1 MRVGRDARGRAI
13 ATVLALVHASGP
25 LACATAPQ
33 IVRELVPPAQAPSL
47 DKRSRYLKAHLRDG
61 RVYVLDAWRVDEA
74 SGTVTGTGELLGVD
88 RAALERGEFTLR
100 AADVAIFETN
110 HVPRESLVAT
120 RAIVYGISLVAT
132 VGCVMAPKACF
143 GSCPTFYASD
153 GTEDLLTAEG
163 FSTSIA
169 PSLEATDVDALY
181 RVRPSGRRFEVRMA
195 NEALETH
202 VVRHVDLLACRRPP
216 GGRVIGTPDGD
227 FLEVTG
233 LAPATACRAAEGDC
247 RRALA
252 AFDGVERVSRTDGR
266 DLATREDIELE
277 FPGSGPEPLGLVI
290 VARQTLLTTYL
301 FYETLA
307 SMGRGAGA
315 ALAQLE
321 RGGPD
326 IVDRA
331 HAIRDI
337 LGGVEVLVPSSDGGW
352 RVVGAVHET
361 GPLASDVRVVPLPR
375 LDGPR
380 RLRLRLTRGHWRLD
394 MVALGRLGARVTPQ
408 RLPPVEVR
416 RGDGGVATPGQVIAM
431 PGDEHSF
438 VYSIPE
444 PVQEHELFLESRGYY
459 LEWMRE
465 EWLAGEDPARAMHI
479 LWSPRQALI
488 DLAPGFRSEE
498 ETMERAFWKSRYAG
512 RP

>member
-13 ATVLALVHASGP
+13 ATVLAIVLAAGS
-25 LACATAPQ
+25 LACVTKPQ
-33 IVRELVPPAQAPSL
+33 IVRELVTPEQAPTL

-61 RVYVLDAWRVDEA
+61 RVYVLDAWTVDEA
-74 SGTVTGTGELLGVD
+74 AGTVTGTGELLGVD
-88 RAALERGEFTLR
+88 RTALERGEFTLR
-100 AADVAIFETN
+100 SADVAIFETN

-120 RAIVYGISLVAT
+120 KAIVYGISIAAT
-132 VGCVMAPKACF
+132 VGCIVAPKACF

-153 GTEDLLTAEG
+153 GKEELLTAEG
-163 FSTSIA
+163 FSTSISPA
-169 PSLEATDVDALY
+169 LETTDVDALY
-181 RVRPSGRRFEVRMA
+181 RVRPSGRRFAVRMA

-202 VVRHVDLLACRRPP
+202 VVRHVDLLAARRPP
-216 GGRVIGTPDGD
+216 GGRVIGTPDGE

-233 LAPATACRAAEGDC
+233 LAPPVSCQAAEGDC

-266 DLATREDIELE
+266 DLATREVVELE

-307 SMGRGAGA
+307 SMGSNAGA

-337 LGGVEVLVPSSDGGW
+337 LGGVEVLVPSADGGW
-352 RVVGAVHET
+352 QVAGAVHET

-380 RLRLRLTRGHWRLD
+380 KLRLRLTRGHWRLD

-416 RGDGGVATPGQVIAM
+416 RASGGIVPPGPVVAM

-444 PVQEHELFLESRGYY
+444 PIQEHELFLESRGYY

-465 EWLAGEDPARAMHI
+465 EWLAGEDPARALHI
-479 LWSPRQALI
+479 LWNPRQALV
-488 DLAPGFRSEE
+488 DLAPGFSREE

>member
-13 ATVLALVHASGP
+13 AVVLALVLIGP
-25 LACATAPQ
+25 AACATMPQ
-33 IVRELVPPAQAPSL
+33 IVRDLVPPEQAPSL
-47 DKRSRYLKAHLRDG
+47 DKRSRYLKAHLHDG
-61 RVYVLDAWRVDEA
+61 RVFVLDAWKVDEA

-88 RAALERGEFTLR
+88 RAAQEQGEFTLR
-100 AADVAIFETN
+100 SADVAIFETN

-120 RAIVYGISLVAT
+120 RAIVYGISVVAT
-132 VGCVMAPKACF
+132 LGCIAMPKACF

-153 GTEDLLTAEG
+153 GTEELLTAEG

-181 RVRPSGRRFEVRMA
+181 RARPSGRRFAVRMA

-202 VVRHVDLLACRRPP
+202 VVRHVDLLAARRPP
-216 GGRVIGTPDGD
+216 GGRVIGTPDGE

-233 LAPATACRAAEGDC
+233 LAPANDCQAAEGDC

-266 DLATREDIELE
+266 DLATREAVELS

-307 SMGRGAGA
+307 SMGRNAGA

-337 LGGVEVLVPSSDGGW
+337 LGGIEVLVPVSNGGW
-352 RVVGAVHET
+352 RVAGAVHET
-361 GPLASDVRVVPLPR
+361 GPLASDVRVVPLPP
-375 LDGPR
+375 LDGAR

-416 RGDGGVATPGQVIAM
+416 RGDGGLVTPGPVIAM
-431 PGDEHSF
+431 PGDQHSF

-465 EWLAGEDPARAMHI
+465 EWLAGEDPARALHI
-479 LWSPRQALI
+479 LWNPRQALI
-488 DLAPGFRSEE
+488 DLAPGFRNEE
-498 ETMERAFWKSRYAG
+498 DAMERAFWNSRYAG